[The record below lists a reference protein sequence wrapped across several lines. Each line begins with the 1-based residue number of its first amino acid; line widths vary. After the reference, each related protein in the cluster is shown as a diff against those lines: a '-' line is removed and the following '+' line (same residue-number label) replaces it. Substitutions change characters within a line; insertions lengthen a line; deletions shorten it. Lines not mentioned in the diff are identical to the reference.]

1 MAAFCSSTSYLYARI
16 LSVIGAATG
25 APLIGASQGMRTAEP
40 LGTAERMAR
49 RVLSSGFLPVIS
61 ITMLG
66 WLYAIQQYATL
77 NWLAG

>member
-1 MAAFCSSTSYLYARI
+1 
-16 LSVIGAATG
+16 
-25 APLIGASQGMRTAEP
+25 MRTAEP